1 MTKRKAKST
10 WTRLNRR
17 RVADMDAAGLMADAG
32 RQAVAAAQANGFWT
46 ILDSVE
52 DLIEPADLVVALSAN
67 PAARSNW
74 NSFPASPRKQ
84 MLTWIVLAERPAT
97 RAMRIATI
105 VEAAAIGKRA
115 KG

>member
-52 DLIEPADLVVALSAN
+52 DLVESDDLVAALAAN

-84 MLTWIVLAERPAT
+84 MLMWIILAERPAT
-97 RAMRIATI
+97 RAARITTI
-105 VEAAAIGKRA
+105 VDAAATGERA
-115 KG
+115 KR